1 MLEIGRF
8 NQLAVHRISAAG
20 AWLAT
25 EAGEILLPLK
35 YVRAALQPGDT
46 IKVFVYRDSEDRLIA
61 TTVAPKVQTGQF
73 AVLEVTDVGRF
84 GAFLDWGLDKELLVP
99 FSEQVTPMKTGESHL
114 VGVYLDNSGRLAA
127 SAKVDKFL
135 DTADVPLHVGD
146 EVELL
151 IWEFTDLGAKVIING
166 RYPGLLFK
174 DELYGKP
181 MLGAK
186 LKGYVKK
193 VREDKKID
201 VTLRKSGCS
210 DMEGC
215 KERVL
220 KTLAATGGYLPLGDK
235 SPSDEIGEVLD
246 MSKKAFKK
254 AVGSLYKDGFID
266 LTQDGIK
273 LRGKQAED

>member
-1 MLEIGRF
+1 MLEIGRY

-46 IKVFVYRDSEDRLIA
+46 LNVFVYRDSDDRLIA

-99 FSEQVTPMKTGESHL
+99 FSEQVTPMKTGESYL

-127 SAKVDKFL
+127 STKIGKFL
-135 DTADVPLHVGD
+135 DTADVPLQVGD
-146 EVELL
+146 EVELQ

-181 MLGAK
+181 TLGAR

-193 VREDKKID
+193 IREDKKID
-201 VTLRKSGCS
+201 VTLRKSGS
-210 DMEGC
+210 SGIEGC

-220 KTLAATGGYLPLGDK
+220 KTLAVTGGYLPLGDK
-235 SPSDEIGEVLD
+235 SPPGEIDEVLG

-254 AVGSLYKDGFID
+254 AVGSLYKDGFIE
-266 LTQDGIK
+266 LTKDGIR
-273 LRGKQAED
+273 LRNE

>member
-1 MLEIGRF
+1 MLQIGRY
-8 NQLAVHRISAAG
+8 NQLAVHRVTATG

-35 YVRAALQPGDT
+35 YVRAALQQGDT
-46 IKVFVYRDSEDRLIA
+46 VTVFVYRDSEDRLVA
-61 TTVAPKVQTGQF
+61 TTVAPKVQAGQF
-73 AVLEVTDVGRF
+73 AVLKVTDVGRF

-99 FSEQVTPMKTGESHL
+99 FSEQATPLKTGESCM

-127 SAKVDKFL
+127 STKIGKFL
-135 DTADVPLHVGD
+135 DTADAPLQVGD
-146 EVELL
+146 EVELQ

-181 MLGAK
+181 TLGTK
-186 LKGYVKK
+186 LQGYVKK
-193 VREDKKID
+193 IRDDKKID
-201 VTLRKSGCS
+201 VTLRKSGS
-210 DMEGC
+210 SGIEGC
-215 KERVL
+215 KEKIL

-235 SPSDEIGEVLD
+235 SPPDEIDEVLG

-254 AVGSLYKDGFID
+254 AVGSLYKEGSIE
-266 LTQDGIK
+266 LTRDGIR
-273 LRGKQAED
+273 LRNI